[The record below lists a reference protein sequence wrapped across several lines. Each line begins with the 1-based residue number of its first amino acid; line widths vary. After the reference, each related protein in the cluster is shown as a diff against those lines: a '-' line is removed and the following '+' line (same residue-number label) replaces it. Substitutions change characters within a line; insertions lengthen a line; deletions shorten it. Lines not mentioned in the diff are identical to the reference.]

1 MNNNNVF
8 NNALQE
14 QLKRRPKTIIENLL
28 ELQTTDEL
36 IKNIEDAKH
45 IFEKLIVSGSLTVI
59 VAEPNGGKTTVMM
72 HIAEQLS
79 LSGYEVIY
87 INVDASGAQIK
98 DFHNR
103 SKKSGFVIIA
113 PDLHADQS
121 AETVKDQIKK
131 LSESN
136 EDISNN
142 VFILDTLKKFSNLL
156 NKSDAKDFMKILRRL
171 TARGATIIALG
182 HTNKYLDQNKNPI
195 YEGVGDIKNDCD
207 NLIYFIPQKQPD
219 GSLIVSTSTENG
231 KRRFEIKDISFKVDS
246 NLDVEVLDSYLD
258 LTEEIINQRN
268 QERDAPIIEKI
279 KETIGTNKYS
289 QEDLLVLI
297 KTKITRRE
305 CLRVLKAYPE
315 FWDVSNGG
323 RSKKIYRLK

>member
-1 MNNNNVF
+1 MNNTNVF
-8 NNALQE
+8 NNVLQE
-14 QLKRRPKTIIENLL
+14 QLKRRPKTIVENLL

-45 IFEKLIVSGSLTVI
+45 IFEKLIVSGSLTII

-98 DFHNR
+98 DFHKR

-113 PDLHADQS
+113 PDLHANQS

-142 VFILDTLKKFSNLL
+142 VF
-156 NKSDAKDFMKILRRL
+156 RL
-171 TARGATIIALG
+171 
-182 HTNKYLDQNKNPI
+182 
-195 YEGVGDIKNDCD
+195 
-207 NLIYFIPQKQPD
+207 FI
-219 GSLIVSTSTENG
+219 
-231 KRRFEIKDISFKVDS
+231 
-246 NLDVEVLDSYLD
+246 
-258 LTEEIINQRN
+258 
-268 QERDAPIIEKI
+268 
-279 KETIGTNKYS
+279 
-289 QEDLLVLI
+289 
-297 KTKITRRE
+297 
-305 CLRVLKAYPE
+305 
-315 FWDVSNGG
+315 
-323 RSKKIYRLK
+323 